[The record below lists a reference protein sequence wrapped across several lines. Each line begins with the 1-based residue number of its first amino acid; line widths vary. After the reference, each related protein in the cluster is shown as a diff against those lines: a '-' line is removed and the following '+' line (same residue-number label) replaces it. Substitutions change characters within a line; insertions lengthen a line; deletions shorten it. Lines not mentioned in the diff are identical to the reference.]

1 MGQVTWQGEEISLAT
16 SLAATAFE
24 VEEGGKGGARSVCQP
39 AGLSSMR
46 RRRTPPAGAPAALG
60 GSSWSLWDSGEWWML
75 LAAQSMAVGTVM
87 VRWVAKYADPVV
99 ATGWHMVLGGLP
111 LLALSVV
118 QEGGQ
123 YSETLGQLTGEAA
136 APAPLPP
143 TAAALQLPCRLSG
156 WIRER

>member
-1 MGQVTWQGEEISLAT
+1 
-16 SLAATAFE
+16 
-24 VEEGGKGGARSVCQP
+24 
-39 AGLSSMR
+39 MR

-143 TAAALQLPCRLSG
+143 TAAASQLPCRLPG
-156 WIRER
+156 WIRERKCPAGVRHLMAAHTPSAPPPPPPRPAAGCLPATLVLVLP